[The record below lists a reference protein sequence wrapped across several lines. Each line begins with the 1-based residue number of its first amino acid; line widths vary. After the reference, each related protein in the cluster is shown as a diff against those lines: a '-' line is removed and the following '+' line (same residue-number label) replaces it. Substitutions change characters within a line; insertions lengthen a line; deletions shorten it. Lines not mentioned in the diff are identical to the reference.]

1 MGTWAFLAALF
12 LLCLTSESLQ
22 GGFGSPNGYR
32 QGYGT
37 SSGLGAGFGKGNQ
50 LRSQP
55 GPPAQKG
62 YGAGTGGSVKPQR
75 PGYGNR
81 YRLGAGPIP
90 GAAAQPGFG
99 AGMKPQKPGYG
110 TRMAAGAFPGVGALP
125 GLGGG
130 MKSQKSGFANG
141 NALGAQPG
149 SAVLSGFGAGF
160 GWGGKLQKPEFGV
173 RNGLGAVAFPG
184 AGAQP
189 GLTVQNRFTTGFG
202 GVMKPQKPG
211 YGNRNGMG
219 AGLGY
224 GGGAKPQKS
233 GIGEGTQ
240 PQKPGYTP
248 GNGQELPPGYGNG
261 NGLSTQPGPCSGGVI
276 PLLLPRPPTPG
287 VPSDKGGGWSQESQP
302 SPLVQN
308 GKFPGFGGGDLQLQ
322 EVGEPSWPDPQVE
335 LASPLWRAP
344 YYSSLVS
351 AAFFIF
357 LHIFATCCA
366 IMVAGTVSDPVSG
379 EGVSEVMGEEGA
391 ALEAAQREVRGF
403 QRQQPEF
410 EVALLFL
417 DEDGGRDQAVE

>member
-37 SSGLGAGFGKGNQ
+37 SSGL
-50 LRSQP
+50 
-55 GPPAQKG
+55 
-62 YGAGTGGSVKPQR
+62 GAGTGGSVKPQR

-125 GLGGG
+125 G
-130 MKSQKSGFANG
+130 
-141 NALGAQPG
+141 

-189 GLTVQNRFTTGFG
+189 GYGGGMKAQKSGLTVQNRFTTGFG

-219 AGLGY
+219 AGLGPAAPNGHGPGC

-233 GIGEGTQ
+233 GPPAQSVYGAGIGEGTQ

-351 AAFFIF
+351 AAFLIF

-379 EGVSEVMGEEGA
+379 EGLSEVMGEEGA